1 MKTQIME
8 AHLARIGNM
17 QTLLKARPEG
27 DSRTLEWQIRL
38 RVEYDALAEVVNK
51 SNATAKDEHCASAA
65 RSWASHAKI
74 HNARVEAEA
83 KRLKYDPQNP
93 GKMCYLPLE
102 LPHDG
107 MLFNWQSAYPV
118 LRKTQGYEELSVVMG
133 KNEFYDMP
141 RIVTKL
147 KPLDLPR
154 KPDFISKP
162 VPAHFFAGGAE
173 NSSSES
179 EESES
184 ESAADSFVVSDE
196 GSLSLFYSS
205 EEEKGPKRRLVLS
218 EASEEDESEDED
230 LTKKKK
236 RKILSSDEGS
246 PKKRRI
252 VEDSDEETL

>member
-1 MKTQIME
+1 MD
-8 AHLARIGNM
+8 AHLQRIGNM

-27 DSRTLEWQIRL
+27 DSRILEWQIRL
-38 RVEYDALAEVVNK
+38 RVEYDALAEAVAK
-51 SNATAKDEHCASAA
+51 HNAKAKDEHCASAA

-93 GKMCYLPLE
+93 GRLCYLPLE

-107 MLFNWQSAYPV
+107 MHFNWQSAYPV

-133 KNEFYDMP
+133 KNEFYDLP
-141 RIVTKL
+141 RIATKL

-154 KPDFISKP
+154 KPDFIGKP
-162 VPAHFFAGGAE
+162 VPSYFFAGGAE

-184 ESAADSFVVSDE
+184 EEADSFVVSDE
-196 GSLSLFYSS
+196 DSLSLFYSS
-205 EEEKGPKRRLVLS
+205 DENKGPKRRLVLS

-230 LTKKKK
+230 LTRKKK
-236 RKILSSDEGS
+236 RKILSSDEGGS
-246 PKKRRI
+246 PKRRI
-252 VEDSDEETL
+252 IVDSDEETL